1 MKNTRNE
8 PIYLPEYFT
17 GRMAKSF
24 DLEKDKDIL
33 FWDFSADVCETVKN
47 QVEWILRHIVK
58 YIKNR
63 EERRNQY
70 LLPLK
75 FLFLYAVEAK
85 LLDIL
90 RMEMVQEQEYTARLK
105 LKIGRYCGSPGK
117 FLEFCRKGL
126 FLKEKEPAWHANV
139 WYVDGLNINPE
150 RQAKGSVIQRF
161 SFLDIVVSENR
172 AAFQEYTKYL
182 FRITGQ
188 SVGTIRIQHTYV
200 REFMCYLEENDIAV
214 SHINHQMVKRYLEHL
229 RTQRIKPQSCNNK
242 IHGTIKFISYLQ
254 VKGLVCYFEIPSAHF
269 LKKAYPV
276 RNEIRGLD
284 GKLEQLEGKLY
295 LFPEDLRVMS
305 VILIHTGIAKG
316 KMLLLKGTDFCWD
329 NETSWMRIPDTERK
343 IPIPDVIHWIVIRYM
358 KRHQKEMEQYL
369 FLNNNG
375 MRYTTAGFCA
385 AFMKQCS
392 VQGIL
397 NEEYVFK
404 GCGYQK
410 EFCKMLYKSGTSIQ
424 VIRDYMG
431 YATDERVKEY
441 IGWQDER
448 IACASK
454 KYFAQEEHSFGGV
467 ALMAK
472 HDKMNEVNRQESQR
486 KIEMALQEIKSA
498 ADKGKSVSVSELSKK
513 IGLSRG
519 FFYKNEQ
526 VRTAL
531 DAVRQGKEDEQLI
544 KIRREI
550 QEYSLEKQNELYKK
564 ELEKLKKENEELKK
578 ENQKLTKALD
588 KARFAYLELL

>member
-1 MKNTRNE
+1 
-8 PIYLPEYFT
+8 
-17 GRMAKSF
+17 
-24 DLEKDKDIL
+24 
-33 FWDFSADVCETVKN
+33 
-47 QVEWILRHIVK
+47 
-58 YIKNR
+58 
-63 EERRNQY
+63 
-70 LLPLK
+70 
-75 FLFLYAVEAK
+75 
-85 LLDIL
+85 
-90 RMEMVQEQEYTARLK
+90 
-105 LKIGRYCGSPGK
+105 
-117 FLEFCRKGL
+117 
-126 FLKEKEPAWHANV
+126 
-139 WYVDGLNINPE
+139 
-150 RQAKGSVIQRF
+150 
-161 SFLDIVVSENR
+161 
-172 AAFQEYTKYL
+172 
-182 FRITGQ
+182 
-188 SVGTIRIQHTYV
+188 
-200 REFMCYLEENDIAV
+200 
-214 SHINHQMVKRYLEHL
+214 
-229 RTQRIKPQSCNNK
+229 
-242 IHGTIKFISYLQ
+242 
-254 VKGLVCYFEIPSAHF
+254 
-269 LKKAYPV
+269 
-276 RNEIRGLD
+276 
-284 GKLEQLEGKLY
+284 
-295 LFPEDLRVMS
+295 
-305 VILIHTGIAKG
+305 
-316 KMLLLKGTDFCWD
+316 
-329 NETSWMRIPDTERK
+329 
-343 IPIPDVIHWIVIRYM
+343 
-358 KRHQKEMEQYL
+358 
-369 FLNNNG
+369 

-392 VQGIL
+392 MQGIL

-454 KYFAQEEHSFGGV
+454 KYFAQEEHRLGGV
-467 ALMAK
+467 SLMAK

-498 ADKGKSVSVSELSKK
+498 ADEGKRVSVSELSKK

-531 DAVRQGKEDEQLI
+531 DAVKQGKEDEQLL